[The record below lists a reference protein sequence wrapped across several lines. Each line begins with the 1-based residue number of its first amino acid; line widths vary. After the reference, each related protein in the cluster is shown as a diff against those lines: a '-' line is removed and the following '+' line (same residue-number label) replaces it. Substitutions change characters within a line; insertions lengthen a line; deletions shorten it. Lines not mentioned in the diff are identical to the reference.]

1 MMFKQRLTKPEKGNK
16 YYIRLLSGGWNDA
29 VLGNPLDK
37 DCDVLANCVGYANGR
52 FAEIAGTKGIK
63 YQFTKNAE
71 NFIEDAINL
80 FGLDVDITPSLG
92 GIMVWQAGKTL
103 SGTDGVGHVA
113 IVEEIIDENTIL
125 TSESGYESFIFANI
139 VRTNHDGNWS
149 MPYSEY
155 RGCIV
160 NPDVNERESSKLI
173 KKLVKMY
180 KNIDFK

>member
-1 MMFKQRLTKPEKGNK
+1 MFKQRLTKPEKGNK

-29 VLGNPLDK
+29 VEGSPLDK

-52 FAEIAGTKGIK
+52 FAEIGNRKSIE

-71 NFIEDAINL
+71 NFIEDAMM
-80 FGLDVDITPSLG
+80 FGLDISQKPTLG

-103 SGTDGVGHVA
+103 KGRDGVGHVA
-113 IVEEIIDENTIL
+113 IVEEILNDDCIL

-139 VRTNHDGNWS
+139 VRCNHDGNWS
-149 MPYSEY
+149 MPYAEY

-160 NPDVNERESSKLI
+160 NPYLEEKESSKLI
-173 KKLVKMY
+173 KNLIKMY
-180 KNIDFK
+180 KNTNFN